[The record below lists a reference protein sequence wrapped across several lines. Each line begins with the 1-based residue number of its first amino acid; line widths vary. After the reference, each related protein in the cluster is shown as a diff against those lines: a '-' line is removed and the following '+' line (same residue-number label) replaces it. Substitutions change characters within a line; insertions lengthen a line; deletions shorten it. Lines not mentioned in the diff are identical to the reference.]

1 MAYQQRGKEG
11 AILNRL
17 RNGQPLDH
25 IPVLDLHTHVG
36 SSSRLYYVPRS
47 TERYVE
53 PYLERYGVDHMLT
66 FTLSSTSDAAVKN
79 RNAYRWMDEFPSK
92 ISVLTA
98 LHAAFPDDWI
108 GLLQEGADRGAR
120 GIKLLTS
127 YQGVNELDV
136 DFSPAFDFARTRSW
150 IVLNHDWATEEHLAE
165 YAQAY
170 PDVTFVI
177 GHPSLRLDS
186 RKRLLSCYDNI
197 YQSTCAAFVMPG
209 FSLYN
214 TEDLY
219 RNLPLDKILF
229 GSDSLDLDLGTAI
242 GPIAYAAI
250 PERAKEMILGENALA
265 LARKIG
271 WDLSHIERVYAG
283 EVK

>member
-1 MAYQQRGKEG
+1 MAYVQRGKEG
-11 AILNRL
+11 TILECL
-17 RNGQPLDH
+17 RNGQPLHH

-53 PYLERYGVDHMLT
+53 PYINRYGVDHMLT

-79 RNAYRWMDEFPSK
+79 RNAYRWMDEFPTK

-98 LHAAFPDDWI
+98 LHAAFPGDWI
-108 GLLQEGADRGAR
+108 GLLQEGAERGAR

-127 YQGVNELDV
+127 YQGVKELDV

-150 IVLNHDWATEEHLAE
+150 IVLNHDWVCEEHLAD
-165 YAQAY
+165 YAGAY

-177 GHPSLRLDS
+177 GHPSLPIDS
-186 RKRLLSCYDNI
+186 KKRLMSRFDNI

-219 RNLPLDKILF
+219 KMLPLDKILF
-229 GSDSLDLDLGTAI
+229 GSDTLDLDLGTAI
-242 GPIAYAAI
+242 GPIAYANI

-265 LARKIG
+265 LAQKIG
-271 WDLSHIERVYAG
+271 WDLSFIEQTYA
-283 EVK
+283 